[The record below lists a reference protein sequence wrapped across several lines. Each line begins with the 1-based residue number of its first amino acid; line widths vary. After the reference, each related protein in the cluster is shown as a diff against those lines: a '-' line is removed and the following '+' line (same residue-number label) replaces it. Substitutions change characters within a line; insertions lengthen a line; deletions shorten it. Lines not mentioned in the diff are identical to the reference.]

1 MHSKNTS
8 TRTSNKKVRLTP
20 YLITV
25 GVGFS
30 MAGGAIAAAPEME
43 NASQEEVQE
52 APAEAPLES
61 EIPAPTI
68 DTNGDGTADAW
79 DRSGNGQPDAWDTDA
94 DGRPDLLDD
103 DGDGQ
108 PD

>member
-1 MHSKNTS
+1 MHSKPAP
-8 TRTSNKKVRLTP
+8 KRLRRMTP
-20 YLITV
+20 YLITA
-25 GVGFS
+25 GVGLS
-30 MAGGAIAAAPEME
+30 VAT
-43 NASQEEVQE
+43 ASVASPDEEQSKE
-52 APAEAPLES
+52 AMES

-68 DTNGDGTADAW
+68 DTNGDGTPDAW
-79 DRSGNGQPDAWDTDA
+79 DRSGDGKPDAWDTNG